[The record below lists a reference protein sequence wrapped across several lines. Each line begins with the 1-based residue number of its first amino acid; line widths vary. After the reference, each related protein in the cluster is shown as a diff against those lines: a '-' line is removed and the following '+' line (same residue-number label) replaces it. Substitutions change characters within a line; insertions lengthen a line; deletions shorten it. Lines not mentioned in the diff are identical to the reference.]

1 MNNGIKCSAGIFH
14 SAGGNRTHKGFQT
27 PLEIR
32 FVVLPANEISLWF
45 LVCPVLKYLDAK

>member
-1 MNNGIKCSAGIFH
+1 MHNGIKCSTRIFH
-14 SAGGNRTHKGFQT
+14 SAGCNRTHEGFHT

-32 FVVLPANEISLWF
+32 FVVLPANKISLWF